1 VELYFTIN
9 RWQQLQIKKQQ
20 KTKLENVAIAMHCN
34 LRLSDAEPVVLRFNY
49 DNIPRLK
56 SVNYQFLSFLMLIR

>member
-1 VELYFTIN
+1 MLCGTVFHNQQVATITN
-9 RWQQLQIKKQQ
+9 KKQH

-56 SVNYQFLSFLMLIR
+56 SVSFLMLIRF